1 MYFFIDEFSLFRCF
15 FTRSWMKRVVSI
27 SLIAA
32 ATRELIYCI
41 SSWTQSGVRE
51 GHLSLVLLRSLGV
64 WDRAL
69 SVQDLWAMRTG
80 MHFTFFRFRPLP
92 FPSLEHPDYILTITV
107 STPLSVRGITCK
119 LCIPDEKTFKVC
131 DKASE
136 QVEVDCDV
144 QPPPENLT
152 QLWENRTY
160 DACYTAQIEALALG
174 KTFNTFVFG
183 CGVKVNQSD
192 NL

>member
-1 MYFFIDEFSLFRCF
+1 MFFYAVVDEACLYRWSQLQHVSWYTAFR
-15 FTRSWMKRVVSI
+15 
-27 SLIAA
+27 
-32 ATRELIYCI
+32 REHNPVL
-41 SSWTQSGVRE
+41 E
-51 GHLSLVLLRSLGV
+51 MGHLSLVLLRSLGV

-119 LCIPDEKTFKVC
+119 LCIPDEKAFKVC

-174 KTFNTFVFG
+174 KTFKTFVFG

>member
-1 MYFFIDEFSLFRCF
+1 MFFYAVVDEACLYRWSQLQHVSWYTAFR
-15 FTRSWMKRVVSI
+15 
-27 SLIAA
+27 
-32 ATRELIYCI
+32 REHNPVL
-41 SSWTQSGVRE
+41 E
-51 GHLSLVLLRSLGV
+51 MGHLSLVLLRSLGV

-174 KTFNTFVFG
+174 KTFKTFVFG

>member
-1 MYFFIDEFSLFRCF
+1 MFFYAVVDEACLYRWSQLQHVSWYTAFR
-15 FTRSWMKRVVSI
+15 
-27 SLIAA
+27 
-32 ATRELIYCI
+32 REHNPVLEI
-41 SSWTQSGVRE
+41 

-174 KTFNTFVFG
+174 KTFKTFVFG

>member
-1 MYFFIDEFSLFRCF
+1 
-15 FTRSWMKRVVSI
+15 
-27 SLIAA
+27 
-32 ATRELIYCI
+32 
-41 SSWTQSGVRE
+41 
-51 GHLSLVLLRSLGV
+51 
-64 WDRAL
+64 
-69 SVQDLWAMRTG
+69 MRTG
-80 MHFTFFRFRPLP
+80 IHFTFFRFRPLP

-174 KTFNTFVFG
+174 KTFKTFVFG

>member
-1 MYFFIDEFSLFRCF
+1 MSWYTAFR
-15 FTRSWMKRVVSI
+15 
-27 SLIAA
+27 
-32 ATRELIYCI
+32 REHNPVLEI
-41 SSWTQSGVRE
+41 
-51 GHLSLVLLRSLGV
+51 GHLSVFILRSLGL
-64 WDRAL
+64 WDRAGL

-92 FPSLEHPDYILTITV
+92 FPSLERPDYILTITV

-119 LCIPDEKTFKVC
+119 LCIPDEKAVKVC

-136 QVEVDCDV
+136 QVEVDCDA

-174 KTFNTFVFG
+174 QIFKTFVFG

>member
-1 MYFFIDEFSLFRCF
+1 MFFYAVVDEACLYRWSQLQHVSWYTAFR
-15 FTRSWMKRVVSI
+15 
-27 SLIAA
+27 
-32 ATRELIYCI
+32 REHNPVL
-41 SSWTQSGVRE
+41 E
-51 GHLSLVLLRSLGV
+51 MGHLSLVLLRSLGV

-119 LCIPDEKTFKVC
+119 LCIPDEKAFKVC

-174 KTFNTFVFG
+174 KTFKTFVFG

-192 NL
+192 NF

>member
-1 MYFFIDEFSLFRCF
+1 MDEACLYRWSQLQHVSWYTAFR
-15 FTRSWMKRVVSI
+15 
-27 SLIAA
+27 
-32 ATRELIYCI
+32 REHNPVL
-41 SSWTQSGVRE
+41 E
-51 GHLSLVLLRSLGV
+51 MGHLSLVLLRSLGV

-174 KTFNTFVFG
+174 RTIKTFVFG

>member
-1 MYFFIDEFSLFRCF
+1 MFFYAVVDEACLYRWSQLQHVSWYTAFR
-15 FTRSWMKRVVSI
+15 
-27 SLIAA
+27 
-32 ATRELIYCI
+32 REHNPVL
-41 SSWTQSGVRE
+41 E
-51 GHLSLVLLRSLGV
+51 MGHLSLVLLRSLGV

-119 LCIPDEKTFKVC
+119 LCIPDEKTVKVC

-136 QVEVDCDV
+136 QVEVDCDA

-174 KTFNTFVFG
+174 KTFKTFVFG

>member
-1 MYFFIDEFSLFRCF
+1 MFFYAVVDEACLYRWSQLQHVSWYTAFR
-15 FTRSWMKRVVSI
+15 
-27 SLIAA
+27 
-32 ATRELIYCI
+32 REHNPVLEI
-41 SSWTQSGVRE
+41 

-119 LCIPDEKTFKVC
+119 LCIPDEKAFKVC

-174 KTFNTFVFG
+174 KTFKTFVFG

-192 NL
+192 NF

>member
-1 MYFFIDEFSLFRCF
+1 M
-15 FTRSWMKRVVSI
+15 
-27 SLIAA
+27 
-32 ATRELIYCI
+32 
-41 SSWTQSGVRE
+41 

-92 FPSLEHPDYILTITV
+92 PLRWNIPDCILTITV

-174 KTFNTFVFG
+174 KTFKTFVFG